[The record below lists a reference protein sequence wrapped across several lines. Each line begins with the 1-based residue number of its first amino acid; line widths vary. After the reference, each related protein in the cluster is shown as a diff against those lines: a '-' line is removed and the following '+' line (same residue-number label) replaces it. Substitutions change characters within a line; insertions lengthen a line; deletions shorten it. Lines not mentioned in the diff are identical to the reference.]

1 MQLTPDRLVAGGDAL
16 ARDADGR
23 VVFIDGALPG
33 ELVDVE
39 IDTAK
44 KDFAR
49 GRIVEIIERSPLR
62 DSPSCAHR
70 RAGCGGCDWMH
81 LQPTAQHDA
90 KVEIVAESLRRI
102 GHLDAELVDRIVTR
116 GGSVSQ
122 YGYRTT
128 IRVVGGPDGT
138 IGFREQASDRVV
150 PVTSCPIAESKLSRL
165 LSFVEIDEG
174 AELTLRTSVATGA
187 ITAIWDKRHR
197 KAIRGLP
204 AEVHIGERAWLT
216 ERIAGRE
223 LRVSAGSFFQ
233 SGAQAAELL
242 VTAVC
247 VAAPELA
254 MARHAVDAYGGVGL
268 FAATA
273 MSSAEQVTVIE
284 SAKSA
289 CLDAE
294 HNLAGRDARV
304 VRAEV
309 TGWTPPT
316 GDGPSRP
323 VDVIV
328 ADPARPGLA
337 KPGVQALAAAG
348 AAVIVLVSCDPVSLA
363 RDVTLLGAAGYRPE
377 RVEVLDLFPN
387 THHVETVT
395 RFISD
400 GDRKSSSGRHPGGS
414 TATY

>member
-1 MQLTPDRLVAGGDAL
+1 MAHDP
-16 ARDADGR
+16 DGR

-33 ELVDVE
+33 EVVEVE
-39 IDTAK
+39 ILTSK
-44 KDFAR
+44 KDFAKAR
-49 GRIVEIIERSPLR
+49 LVSIIERSPHR

-81 LQPTAQHDA
+81 LQPAAQHDA
-90 KVEIVAESLRRI
+90 KVEIVRESLRRI
-102 GHLDAELVDRIVTR
+102 GRLDAALVDDLVVA
-116 GGSVSQ
+116 GGAVSPF
-122 YGYRTT
+122 GYRTT

-138 IGFREQASDRVV
+138 LGFREQASDRVV
-150 PVTSCPIAESKLSRL
+150 PVTSCPVAESKLSRL
-165 LSFVEIDEG
+165 LAVIEVDEG

-187 ITAIWDKRHR
+187 ITAIWDKRY
-197 KAIRGLP
+197 KKSIRGIP
-204 AEVHIGERAWLT
+204 PEVHIGERAWLT
-216 ERIAGRE
+216 ERVAGHD

-242 VTAVC
+242 VAAVAT
-247 VAAPELA
+247 AAPELA
-254 MARHAVDAYGGVGL
+254 TAHHAVDAYGGVGL
-268 FAATA
+268 FAVTA
-273 MSSAEQVTVIE
+273 MSTAERVTVIE
-284 SAKSA
+284 SGKSA

-309 TGWTPPT
+309 TGWTPPA

-337 KPGVQALAAAG
+337 KPGVKALAGAG
-348 AAVIVLVSCDPVSLA
+348 AGVLVLVSCDPVSLA
-363 RDVTLLGAAGYRPE
+363 RDTALLAGAGYRPE

-395 RFISD
+395 RFVSAAD
-400 GDRKSSSGRHPGGS
+400 
-414 TATY
+414 

>member
-1 MQLTPDRLVAGGDAL
+1 MQLTPDRLVAGGDAM

-23 VVFIDGALPG
+23 IVFIDGALPG
-33 ELVDVE
+33 ELVEVE
-39 IDTAK
+39 IDAAK

-49 GRIVEIIERSPLR
+49 GHLVQVIERSPLR

-81 LQPTAQHDA
+81 IQPAAQHDA
-90 KVEIVAESLRRI
+90 KVEIVRESLRRI
-102 GHLDAELVDRIVTR
+102 GRLDAGLVDEIVVA
-116 GGSVSQ
+116 GAAVSPF
-122 YGYRTT
+122 GYRTT

-138 IGFREQASDRVV
+138 VGFREQASDRVV
-150 PVTSCPIAESKLSRL
+150 PVTSCPVAESKLSRL
-165 LSFVEIDEG
+165 LAVIEVDEG

-187 ITAIWDKRHR
+187 ITAIWDKRYR
-197 KAIRGLP
+197 KSIRGLP
-204 AEVHIGERAWLT
+204 SEVHIGERAWLT
-216 ERIAGRE
+216 ERIAGRD

-242 VTAVC
+242 VTAVTT
-247 VAAPELA
+247 AAPELST
-254 MARHAVDAYGGVGL
+254 ARHAVDAYGGVGL

-273 MSSAEQVTVIE
+273 MSAAEQVTVIE
-284 SAKSA
+284 SGKSA

-328 ADPARPGLA
+328 ADPARPGLG
-337 KPGVQALAAAG
+337 KPGVTALAAAG
-348 AAVIVLVSCDPVSLA
+348 APVLVLVSCDPVSLA
-363 RDVTLLGAAGYRPE
+363 RDVTLLDAAGYRAE

-395 RFISD
+395 RFTSAA
-400 GDRKSSSGRHPGGS
+400 GRNIL
-414 TATY
+414 

>member
-1 MQLTPDRLVAGGDAL
+1 MQLTPDRLVAGGDAM
-16 ARDADGR
+16 AHDPDGR
-23 VVFIDGALPG
+23 VVFVDGALPG
-33 ELVDVE
+33 EVVEVE
-39 IDTAK
+39 ILTSK
-44 KDFAR
+44 KDFAKAR
-49 GRIVEIIERSPLR
+49 LVSIIERSPAR
-62 DSPSCAHR
+62 DSPSCSHR

-81 LQPTAQHDA
+81 LQPAAQHDA
-90 KVEIVAESLRRI
+90 KVEIVRESLRRI
-102 GHLDAELVDRIVTR
+102 GRLDAAGVDEIVVA
-116 GGSVSQ
+116 GAAVSPF
-122 YGYRTT
+122 GYRTT

-138 IGFREQASDRVV
+138 VGFREQASDRVV
-150 PVTSCPIAESKLSRL
+150 PVTSCPVAESKLSRL
-165 LSFVEIDEG
+165 LAVIEVDEG

-187 ITAIWDKRHR
+187 ITAIWDKRYR
-197 KAIRGLP
+197 KSIRGLP
-204 AEVHIGERAWLT
+204 SEVHIGERAWLI
-216 ERIAGRE
+216 ERIAGRD

-242 VTAVC
+242 VAAVAT
-247 VAAPELA
+247 AAPELA
-254 MARHAVDAYGGVGL
+254 TAHHAVDAYGGVGL

-273 MSSAEQVTVIE
+273 MSAAEQVTVIE
-284 SAKSA
+284 SGKSA

-294 HNLAGRDARV
+294 HNLTGRDARV

-328 ADPARPGLA
+328 ADPARPGLG

-348 AAVIVLVSCDPVSLA
+348 APVLVLVSCDPVSLA

-395 RFISD
+395 RFTSAND
-400 GDRKSSSGRHPGGS
+400 
-414 TATY
+414 

>member
-1 MQLTPDRLVAGGDAL
+1 MQLTPDRLVAGGDAM

-33 ELVDVE
+33 ELVEVE

-49 GRIVEIIERSPLR
+49 GHLVEIIERSPLR
-62 DSPSCAHR
+62 DSPSCSHR

-81 LQPTAQHDA
+81 LQPAAQFDA
-90 KVEIVAESLRRI
+90 KVEIVKESLRRI
-102 GHLDAELVDRIVTR
+102 GRIDADRVDVLVAA
-116 GGSVSQ
+116 GGAVSPF
-122 YGYRTT
+122 GYRTT

-138 IGFREQASDRVV
+138 LGFREHASDRVV
-150 PVTSCPIAESKLSRL
+150 PVTSCPVAESKLSRL
-165 LSFVEIDEG
+165 LGVIEVDEG

-187 ITAIWDKRHR
+187 ITAIWDKRFR
-197 KAIRGLP
+197 KSIRGLP
-204 AEVHIGERAWLT
+204 SEVHIGERAWLI
-216 ERIAGRE
+216 ERVAGRD

-242 VTAVC
+242 VAAVSA
-247 VAAPELA
+247 AAPELA
-254 MARHAVDAYGGVGL
+254 TAAHALDAYGGVGL

-273 MSSAEQVTVIE
+273 MSSAEQVTVVE
-284 SAKSA
+284 SGRSA

-304 VRAEV
+304 VRSEV
-309 TGWTPPT
+309 TGWTPPS

-323 VDVIV
+323 VDVVV

-337 KPGVQALAAAG
+337 RPGVQALAAAG
-348 AAVIVLVSCDPVSLA
+348 APVLVLVSCDPVSLA
-363 RDVTLLGAAGYRPE
+363 RDVTLLAAAGYHAE

-395 RFISD
+395 RFTS
-400 GDRKSSSGRHPGGS
+400 GPDRNIL
-414 TATY
+414 